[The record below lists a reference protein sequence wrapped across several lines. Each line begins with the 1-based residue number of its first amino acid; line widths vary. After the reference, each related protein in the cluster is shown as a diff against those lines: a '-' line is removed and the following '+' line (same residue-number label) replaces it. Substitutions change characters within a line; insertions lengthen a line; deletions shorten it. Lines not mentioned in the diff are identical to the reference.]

1 MCQGGFY
8 PEVRGMP
15 LVLGDDAKSPSAEAD
30 ILAQELN
37 KLHSS
42 NQTATTVQN
51 SWYCTI
57 TTGESINNAWQ
68 NKAHNEV
75 GWF

>member
-1 MCQGGFY
+1 MCQIDFY
-8 PEVRGMP
+8 PEVRGWP
-15 LVLGDDAKSPSAEAD
+15 LVLGDDAEGPGAETN

-42 NQTATTVQN
+42 NQTVTTVQD

-57 TTGESINNAWQ
+57 IRGEHINNAQ
-68 NKAHNEV
+68 PNKVH
-75 GWF
+75 